1 VNASLM
7 RGIAADGFE
16 NTLRSIAPA
25 VYAGVAFRF
34 DPATITLD
42 GDDEEVVEVE
52 ENEGD
57 EEAAA

>member
-1 VNASLM
+1 M